1 MDTTTPTLAQLRI
14 HATADPRT
22 RLGYLASTLQWLRG
36 KPADSDPP
44 ADAPKASPNT
54 VLQLHIDNLQGQRL
68 FSDSA
73 ALALVALDLPVGT
86 YQVTAQYGDVCRGYT
101 LTLAAGD
108 GFDLYLCPSL
118 GSGCT
123 AGKKGR

>member
-1 MDTTTPTLAQLRI
+1 METTASPHAQLRI
-14 HATADPRT
+14 HATADPRV
-22 RLGYLASTLQWLRG
+22 RASYLASTLQWLRG
-36 KPADSDPP
+36 KQAGAVLRADV
-44 ADAPKASPNT
+44 PKAAPGT
-54 VLQLHIDNLQGQRL
+54 VLQLHIDDLQGQRL

-73 ALALVALDLPVGT
+73 AKALVALDLPVGT
-86 YQVTAQYGDVCRGYT
+86 HQVTAQYGDVCRGYT

-123 AGKKGR
+123 GNT